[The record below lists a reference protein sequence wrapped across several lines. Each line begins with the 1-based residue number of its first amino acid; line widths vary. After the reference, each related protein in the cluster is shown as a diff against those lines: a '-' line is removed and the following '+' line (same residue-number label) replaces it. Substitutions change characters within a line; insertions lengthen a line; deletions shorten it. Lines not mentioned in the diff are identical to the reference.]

1 MSGGI
6 AFGDLNQEQ
15 ILDFQVKGFI
25 DIYDG
30 FSVKS
35 IYILCKFYNP
45 YIICC
50 SMTLFT
56 IAVQSGENNA
66 YLRRHIFFYGRKMER
81 WRSTAKLSGHM

>member
-15 ILDFQVKGFI
+15 ILDFQVKSSI

-35 IYILCKFYNP
+35 IYILSAQF
-45 YIICC
+45 
-50 SMTLFT
+50 LF
-56 IAVQSGENNA
+56 N
-66 YLRRHIFFYGRKMER
+66 
-81 WRSTAKLSGHM
+81 

>member
-15 ILDFQVKGFI
+15 ILDFQVKSSI

-35 IYILCKFYNP
+35 IYILWAQLDVNS
-45 YIICC
+45 II
-50 SMTLFT
+50 
-56 IAVQSGENNA
+56 
-66 YLRRHIFFYGRKMER
+66 HISFV
-81 WRSTAKLSGHM
+81 AL

>member
-15 ILDFQVKGFI
+15 ILDFQVKSSI

-30 FSVKS
+30 FSVNS
-35 IYILCKFYNP
+35 IYIKFYNP
-45 YIICC
+45 HIICS
-50 SMTLFT
+50 SMTLST
-56 IAVQSGENNA
+56 LAVQSSKDYAN
-66 YLRRHIFFYGRKMER
+66 LRRHIFFYGRKMER

>member
-15 ILDFQVKGFI
+15 ILDFQVKSFI
-25 DIYDG
+25 DIYVG

-35 IYILCKFYNP
+35 INP
-45 YIICC
+45 HIICS

-56 IAVQSGENNA
+56 LAVQSSKDYAN
-66 YLRRHIFFYGRKMER
+66 LRRHIFFYGRKMER

>member
-15 ILDFQVKGFI
+15 ILDFQVKSSI

-35 IYILCKFYNP
+35 IYI
-45 YIICC
+45 I
-50 SMTLFT
+50 
-56 IAVQSGENNA
+56 
-66 YLRRHIFFYGRKMER
+66 RKP
-81 WRSTAKLSGHM
+81 TYHL